1 MCRSRG
7 GSARLKPRLGTAA
20 EAARPVYGQMPSR
33 GLSRGLGA
41 SGFTLLEVVVALAIV
56 GIAGIAALE
65 AFGAEVRGTDQ
76 IQQVLPAVAL
86 AQERLGRLALLATP
100 ELAHLP
106 DSLTRGSF
114 APPFDNYGWRA
125 TSVAVVGE
133 QNLYDVS
140 VEVSWDRGNYA
151 LRTRWYRPMPL
162 IGFP

>member
-1 MCRSRG
+1 
-7 GSARLKPRLGTAA
+7 
-20 EAARPVYGQMPSR
+20 MPSR

-100 ELAHLP
+100 ELARLP
-106 DSLTRGSF
+106 DSLTRGAF
-114 APPFDNYGWRA
+114 AQPFDVYGWRA
-125 TSVAVVGE
+125 TSVPVLGE
-133 QNLYDVS
+133 QSLYDVS
-140 VEVSWDRGNYA
+140 VEITWDRGGYA

-162 IGFP
+162 LGSP

>member
-1 MCRSRG
+1 M
-7 GSARLKPRLGTAA
+7 SAALK
-20 EAARPVYGQMPSR
+20 
-33 GLSRGLGA
+33 
-41 SGFTLLEVVVALAIV
+41 GFTLLEVVVALAIV

-100 ELAHLP
+100 ELARLP

-133 QNLYDVS
+133 QSLYDVS
-140 VEVSWDRGNYA
+140 VEVHWDRGSYA

-162 IGFP
+162 IGSP